1 MIRCLCRESSAQSQS
16 GEFLPIR
23 NGTAVGPDMHFFLKV
38 NWQIFRILLFYD
50 YFILREDLVIKI
62 ERFLQRRILIEVA
75 TDRNKHACLPGRD
88 WTRCVENMQ
97 LTIFR
102 KKD

>member
-1 MIRCLCRESSAQSQS
+1 MN
-16 GEFLPIR
+16 FL
-23 NGTAVGPDMHFFLKV
+23 LKV

-62 ERFLQRRILIEVA
+62 ERVLQRRILIEIA
-75 TDRNKHACLPGRD
+75 RERHKHTRLPGRD

>member
-1 MIRCLCRESSAQSQS
+1 
-16 GEFLPIR
+16 
-23 NGTAVGPDMHFFLKV
+23 MHFLLKV

-50 YFILREDLVIKI
+50 YFILRKDLVIKI
-62 ERFLQRRILIEVA
+62 ERVLQGRILIEIA
-75 TDRNKHACLPGRD
+75 TDRHKHTCLPGRD